1 MKFRHLFFTA
11 FLLLGFAAQAAGTY
25 SVPKREFR
33 SAWVA
38 TVWALDWP
46 RDANDNEANGMN
58 AEVQKASMIRM
69 LDSLKRNNFNA
80 VNFQV
85 RSMCDAMYK
94 SSYEPWSSYLT
105 GTRGKAPSYDPLQ
118 FVVEE
123 CHKRG
128 MECHAWVNPYRFST
142 GANWTTAA
150 DNKLREDGHLLKYDK
165 TIILDPAQQWTI
177 DRITDVCREII
188 TNYDVDGILYDDYF
202 YPNGIPNNSTAEDYD
217 EWKNSGT
224 SMSIGDWRRDNVNRM
239 VKSVYDMIQTV
250 KPWVRF
256 GISLPVW
263 LPQTAQWHRN
273 MALSLAHLVLP
284 TGNTTVFSPTLWHGF
299 RAKPSTT
306 SRHRCIGKLV
316 QKPTIPPS
324 LHGGARW

>member
-1 MKFRHLFFTA
+1 MKFRHLFFAA

-142 GANWTTAA
+142 GANWTTAY
-150 DNKLREDGHLLKYDK
+150 DNKLREDGHLLTYGS

-202 YPNGIPNNSTAEDYD
+202 YPDGIPSNSTAED
-217 EWKNSGT
+217 
-224 SMSIGDWRRDNVNRM
+224 
-239 VKSVYDMIQTV
+239 
-250 KPWVRF
+250 
-256 GISLPVW
+256 
-263 LPQTAQWHRN
+263 
-273 MALSLAHLVLP
+273 
-284 TGNTTVFSPTLWHGF
+284 
-299 RAKPSTT
+299 
-306 SRHRCIGKLV
+306 
-316 QKPTIPPS
+316 
-324 LHGGARW
+324 

>member
-1 MKFRHLFFTA
+1 MKFRHLFFAA

-94 SSYEPWSSYLT
+94 SSYEPGSSYLT

-118 FVVEE
+118 FVV
-123 CHKRG
+123 
-128 MECHAWVNPYRFST
+128 
-142 GANWTTAA
+142 
-150 DNKLREDGHLLKYDK
+150 
-165 TIILDPAQQWTI
+165 
-177 DRITDVCREII
+177 
-188 TNYDVDGILYDDYF
+188 
-202 YPNGIPNNSTAEDYD
+202 
-217 EWKNSGT
+217 
-224 SMSIGDWRRDNVNRM
+224 
-239 VKSVYDMIQTV
+239 
-250 KPWVRF
+250 
-256 GISLPVW
+256 
-263 LPQTAQWHRN
+263 
-273 MALSLAHLVLP
+273 
-284 TGNTTVFSPTLWHGF
+284 
-299 RAKPSTT
+299 
-306 SRHRCIGKLV
+306 
-316 QKPTIPPS
+316 
-324 LHGGARW
+324 